1 MQYLGIYSYELCL
14 IIIIYLTS
22 CRVSSIGMTCEHLV
36 KKKDLILSYWIYF
49 IEPISLYTIDDGEL
63 FISLTFDFFPGSSL
77 LILIYNSNDKIW

>member
-36 KKKDLILSYWIYF
+36 NERPDSQ
-49 IEPISLYTIDDGEL
+49 
-63 FISLTFDFFPGSSL
+63 L
-77 LILIYNSNDKIW
+77 LDIFHWAN